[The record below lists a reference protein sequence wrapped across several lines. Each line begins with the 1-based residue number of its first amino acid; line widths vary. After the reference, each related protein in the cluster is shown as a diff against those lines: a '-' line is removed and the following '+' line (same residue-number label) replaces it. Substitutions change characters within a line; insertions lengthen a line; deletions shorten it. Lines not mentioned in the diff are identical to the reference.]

1 MNREDAT
8 RIIRE
13 SWRQLLPLMAEQA
26 KRKVNGEASYI
37 CPLCGHGK
45 SGDGLTFNP
54 KSRDGNGL
62 KCFGCNF
69 TGDIIDLYRAISGTD
84 HNTAA
89 RTLADRLSI
98 AIDPGAPSPPIQ
110 TAQTIPERER
120 QRRGEEAEADYSR
133 YYELCAARLSEPEA
147 QAYLQKR
154 GISEKTARTFFIGFD
169 PAADPASAPGA
180 TSEEYKPHPCPRL
193 IIPCSKSYYI
203 ARRTDGGQ
211 EYKKLMPKGGTAAFF
226 NRYALKEQDAQEVFI
241 TEAAIDA
248 LSIAEAGA
256 PAMALNSAAYTDKLL
271 TDLEQEKPRALLI
284 LCLDN
289 DKAGK
294 RASNK
299 LAEGLERLAIPFLDA
314 TAEICGGAKDANE
327 ALTADRAAF
336 IGAVDNARQQARA
349 LTEARAREDQNAEA
363 ERSQRT
369 GAGMVDAF
377 IESVQSRKYE
387 PMPTGIAEIDNAIGG
402 GFIRQQLVLLG
413 AAPGAGKTALAQWI
427 FESMAARGISSVY
440 LNLEMS
446 RDQML
451 ARSLARLTARR
462 GHAISATRILQGYSW
477 TAEERAEITAAA
489 EEYKATIADNLI
501 YNPDGVTANLES
513 IMQYLTAE
521 AERAEK
527 RGEKAPCVILDY
539 LQIVNGDPRED
550 AASLIKRAVITLKE
564 FAIKHGTLVFVII
577 AHNRASNSSG
587 AVSMESGRDT
597 SALEYSADLQLAL
610 TYTDCLKRGPN
621 RGKNPDDLTP
631 NDRKRVTL
639 IVTKG
644 RFGGAGQSIDLLFT
658 GETMSFARA
667 PEKREEPKEE
677 PAEEKPRARI

>member
-1 MNREDAT
+1 MNREET
-8 RIIRE
+8 TQKIRE
-13 SWRQLLPLMAEQA
+13 AWRELLPTMADPA
-26 KRKVNGEASYI
+26 KSRANGETSYI

-45 SGDGLTFNP
+45 NGDGLTFNP

-69 TGDIIDLYRAISGTD
+69 TGDIIDLYRQISGTD
-84 HNTAA
+84 HNTALA
-89 RTLADRLSI
+89 TLADRLSLS
-98 AIDPGAPSPPIQ
+98 IDPAAPSPARQ
-110 TAQTIPERER
+110 TAQRDPERER
-120 QRRGEEAEADYSR
+120 QPRPEPDYSR
-133 YYELCAARLSEPEA
+133 YYETCITRLTDPDA
-147 QAYLQKR
+147 QRYLSAR
-154 GISEKTARTFFIGFD
+154 GISERTARALFIGFD

-180 TSEEYKPHPCPRL
+180 APEEYKPHPCPRL
-193 IIPCSKSYYI
+193 IIPCSPDYYI

-211 EYKKLMPKGGTAAFF
+211 EYKKLMPKGSTAAFF
-226 NRYALKEQDAQEVFI
+226 NRDALKEQDAQEVFI

-248 LSIAEAGA
+248 LSIIEAGA

-271 TDLEQEKPRALLI
+271 QDLERERPRAALI

-289 DKAGK
+289 DGAGK
-294 RASNK
+294 RATVK
-299 LAEGLERLAIPFLDA
+299 LTEGLERLAIPFFDA

-336 IGAVDNARQQARA
+336 IEAVESARQQARA

-363 ERSQRT
+363 ERSKRT

-377 IESVQSRKYE
+377 IEAVQTRKYA
-387 PMPTGIAEIDNAIGG
+387 PMPTGIAEIDRAIGG

-427 FESMAARGISSVY
+427 FESMAERGISSVY

-451 ARSLARLTARR
+451 SRSIARLTARR
-462 GHAISATRILQGYSW
+462 GHAISATRIMQGYSW
-477 TAEERAEITAAA
+477 TGEERRAVMEAA
-489 EEYKATIADNLI
+489 EEYKASIADHLI
-501 YNPDGVTANLES
+501 YNPDGVTADLDS
-513 IMQYLTAE
+513 IMRYLTAE
-521 AERAEK
+521 AERAE
-527 RGEKAPCVILDY
+527 RQGEKAPCIILDY

-564 FAIKHGTLVFVII
+564 FAIKHETLVFVII

-587 AVSMESGRDT
+587 TVSMESGRDT

-610 TYTDCLKRGPN
+610 TYTACLKRGQNSP
-621 RGKNPDDLTP
+621 KNPDNLTQ
-631 NDRKRVTL
+631 NERKKVTL

-644 RFGGAGQSIDLLFT
+644 RFGGAGQSVDLLFT
-658 GETMSFARA
+658 GETMSYTRA
-667 PEKREEPKEE
+667 PKASPGEGTA
-677 PAEEKPRARI
+677 PAEPEQERISHF

>member
-1 MNREDAT
+1 MNQEEAT

-13 SWRQLLPLMAEQA
+13 SWRQLLPIIAEPA
-26 KRKVNGEASYI
+26 KAKANRETSYI

-69 TGDIIDLYRAISGTD
+69 TGDIIDLYRATTGTD
-84 HNTAA
+84 HKTALA
-89 RTLADRLSI
+89 TLADRLTLSI
-98 AIDPGAPSPPIQ
+98 DTASPSPTGQ
-110 TAQTIPERER
+110 TAQAHPERARSAQEPER
-120 QRRGEEAEADYSR
+120 RRDFSR
-133 YYELCAARLSEPEA
+133 YYELCRDRLTDPEA
-147 QAYLQKR
+147 CRYLQER
-154 GISEKTARTFFIGFD
+154 GISEETARALFIGFD

-180 TSEEYKPHPCPRL
+180 TEESYKPHPCPRL
-193 IIPCSKSYYI
+193 IIPCSPDYYI

-211 EYKKLMPKGGTAAFF
+211 EYKKLMPKGSTAAFF
-226 NRYALKEQDAQEVFI
+226 NAKVLKDQEAQEVFI

-256 PAMALNSAAYTDKLL
+256 PAMALNSAAYSDKLL
-271 TDLEQEKPRALLI
+271 QEFERERPHALII

-294 RASNK
+294 RGTDR
-299 LAEGLERLAIPFLDA
+299 LTQGLQRLNIPFLDA
-314 TAEICGGAKDANE
+314 STEICGAAKDANE

-336 IGAVDNARQQARA
+336 IEAVESARQQARA
-349 LTEARAREDQNAEA
+349 LTEARTREEQTA
-363 ERSQRT
+363 ERERRQRT

-377 IESVQSRKYE
+377 LEAVQTRRFE
-387 PMPTGIAEIDNAIGG
+387 PLPTGIEEIDSAIGG

-427 FESMAARGISSVY
+427 FESMAQRGISSVY

-451 ARSLARLTARR
+451 ARSMARLTARR
-462 GHAISATRILQGYSW
+462 GHAISATRIMQGYSW
-477 TAEERAEITAAA
+477 TAEERETVMKAA
-489 EEYKATIADNLI
+489 EDYKATIADHLI
-501 YNPDGVTANLES
+501 YNPDGVTANLDG
-513 IMQYLTAE
+513 IMEYLRAE

-527 RGEKAPCVILDY
+527 RGENAPCVILDY
-539 LQIVNGDPRED
+539 LQIINGDPRED

-564 FAIKHGTLVFVII
+564 FAIKHNTVVFTII

-587 AVSMESGRDT
+587 AVNMESGRDT

-610 TYTDCLKRGPN
+610 TYTACLNRGRN
-621 RGKNPDDLTP
+621 KGKNPDDLTP
-631 NDRKRVTL
+631 NERKNVTL
-639 IVTKG
+639 LVTKG
-644 RFGGAGQSIDLLFT
+644 RFGGAGQSVDLLFT
-658 GETMSFARA
+658 GETMSYTRA
-667 PEKREEPKEE
+667 PKITEQEEGQ
-677 PAEEKPRARI
+677 PRARI

>member
-1 MNREDAT
+1 MNQEEAT

-13 SWRQLLPLMAEQA
+13 SWRQLLPIIAEPA
-26 KRKVNGEASYI
+26 KAKANRETSYI

-69 TGDIIDLYRAISGTD
+69 TGDIIDLYRATTGTD
-84 HNTAA
+84 HKTALA
-89 RTLADRLSI
+89 TLADRLTLSI
-98 AIDPGAPSPPIQ
+98 DTASPSPTGQ
-110 TAQTIPERER
+110 TAQAHPERARSAQEPER
-120 QRRGEEAEADYSR
+120 RRDFSR
-133 YYELCAARLSEPEA
+133 YYELCRDRLTDPEA
-147 QAYLQKR
+147 RRYLQER
-154 GISEKTARTFFIGFD
+154 GISEETARALFIGFD

-180 TSEEYKPHPCPRL
+180 TEESYKPHPCPRL
-193 IIPCSKSYYI
+193 IIPCSSDYYI

-211 EYKKLMPKGGTAAFF
+211 EYKKLMPKGSTAAFF
-226 NRYALKEQDAQEVFI
+226 NAKVLKDQEAQEVFI

-256 PAMALNSAAYTDKLL
+256 PAMALNSAAYSDKLL
-271 TDLEQEKPRALLI
+271 QEFERERPHALII

-294 RASNK
+294 RGTDR
-299 LAEGLERLAIPFLDA
+299 LTQGLQRLNIPFLDA
-314 TAEICGGAKDANE
+314 STEICGAAKDANE

-336 IGAVDNARQQARA
+336 IEAVESARQQARA
-349 LTEARAREDQNAEA
+349 LTEARTREEQTA
-363 ERSQRT
+363 ERERRQRT

-377 IESVQSRKYE
+377 LEAVQTRRFE
-387 PMPTGIAEIDNAIGG
+387 PLPTGIEEIDSAIGG

-427 FESMAARGISSVY
+427 FESMAQRSISSVY

-451 ARSLARLTARR
+451 ARSMARLTARR
-462 GHAISATRILQGYSW
+462 GHAISATRIMQGYSW
-477 TAEERAEITAAA
+477 TAEERETVMKAA
-489 EEYKATIADNLI
+489 EDYKATIADHLI
-501 YNPDGVTANLES
+501 YNPDGVTANLDG
-513 IMQYLTAE
+513 IMEYLRAE

-527 RGEKAPCVILDY
+527 RGENAPCVILDY
-539 LQIVNGDPRED
+539 LQIINGDPRED

-564 FAIKHGTLVFVII
+564 FAIKHNTVVFTII

-587 AVSMESGRDT
+587 AVNMESGRDT

-610 TYTDCLKRGPN
+610 TYTACLNRGRN
-621 RGKNPDDLTP
+621 KGKNPDDLTP
-631 NDRKRVTL
+631 NERKNVTL
-639 IVTKG
+639 LVTKG
-644 RFGGAGQSIDLLFT
+644 RFGGAGQSVDLLFT
-658 GETMSFARA
+658 GETMSYTRA
-667 PEKREEPKEE
+667 PKITEQEEGQ
-677 PAEEKPRARI
+677 PRARI

>member
-1 MNREDAT
+1 MNQEEAT

-13 SWRQLLPLMAEQA
+13 SWRQLLPIIAEPA
-26 KRKVNGEASYI
+26 KAKANRETSYI

-69 TGDIIDLYRAISGTD
+69 TGDIIDLYRATTGTD
-84 HNTAA
+84 HKTALA
-89 RTLADRLSI
+89 TLADRLTLSI
-98 AIDPGAPSPPIQ
+98 DTASPSPMGQ
-110 TAQTIPERER
+110 TAQAHPERARSAQEPER
-120 QRRGEEAEADYSR
+120 RRDFSR
-133 YYELCAARLSEPEA
+133 YYELCRDRLTDPEA
-147 QAYLQKR
+147 RRYLQER
-154 GISEKTARTFFIGFD
+154 GISEETARALFIGFD

-180 TSEEYKPHPCPRL
+180 TEESYKPHPCPRL
-193 IIPCSKSYYI
+193 IIPCSPDYYI

-211 EYKKLMPKGGTAAFF
+211 EYKKLMPKGSTAAFF
-226 NRYALKEQDAQEVFI
+226 NAKVLKDQEAQEVFI

-256 PAMALNSAAYTDKLL
+256 PAMALNSAAYSDKLL
-271 TDLEQEKPRALLI
+271 QEFERERPHALII

-294 RASNK
+294 RGTDR
-299 LAEGLERLAIPFLDA
+299 LTQGLQRLNIPFLDA
-314 TAEICGGAKDANE
+314 STEICGAAKDANE

-336 IGAVDNARQQARA
+336 IEAVESARQQARA
-349 LTEARAREDQNAEA
+349 LTEARTREEQTA
-363 ERSQRT
+363 ERERRQRT

-377 IESVQSRKYE
+377 LEAVQTRRFE
-387 PMPTGIAEIDNAIGG
+387 PLPTGIEEIDSAIGG

-427 FESMAARGISSVY
+427 FESMAQRGISSVY

-451 ARSLARLTARR
+451 ARSMARLTARR

-477 TAEERAEITAAA
+477 TAGEREAVLNAA
-489 EEYKATIADNLI
+489 EEYKAKIADHLI
-501 YNPDGVTANLES
+501 YNPDGVTANLDG
-513 IMQYLTAE
+513 IMEYLRAE

-527 RGEKAPCVILDY
+527 RGENAPCVVLDY
-539 LQIVNGDPRED
+539 LQILNGDLRED

-564 FAIKHGTLVFVII
+564 FAIKHNTVVFTII

-587 AVSMESGRDT
+587 AVNMESGRDT

-610 TYTDCLKRGPN
+610 TYTACLNRGRN
-621 RGKNPDDLTP
+621 KGKNPDDLTP
-631 NDRKRVTL
+631 NERKNVTL
-639 IVTKG
+639 LVTKG
-644 RFGGAGQSIDLLFT
+644 RFGGAGQSVDLLFT
-658 GETMSFARA
+658 GETMSYTKA
-667 PEKREEPKEE
+667 PKITEQEEGQ
-677 PAEEKPRARI
+677 PRARI